1 MSLSSPYRDGDLFS
15 EALWVKWP
23 ISISLPP
30 LTARLQVA
38 PSSVSMHHFFCRFMH
53 YGVSATAFTAR
64 CVSWAWINKTTPF
77 CNWAHVCVCITVFV
91 FALKK
96 CAAVLI
102 CMSVCVRLWTERQ
115 CFFSQVVW
123 SELNY
128 MAWPR
133 ASTVNSVTV
142 QFMPEICKESKD
154 ACTHSHIHNMHQF
167 YTDLLWK
174 AQCCCDK
181 EV

>member
-1 MSLSSPYRDGDLFS
+1 MSLSSQYRDGDLFS

-38 PSSVSMHHFFCRFMH
+38 PSSFSMHHFFCRFMH

-77 CNWAHVCVCITVFV
+77 LWLGTCLCVHNCICVCTEEVCSSVNLYECLCQTVNK
-91 FALKK
+91 AL
-96 CAAVLI
+96 V
-102 CMSVCVRLWTERQ
+102 
-115 CFFSQVVW
+115 FFSQVVW

-154 ACTHSHIHNMHQF
+154 ACTHSHIHSMHQF